1 MQYSVGDKIIT
12 KKKHPCG
19 GDSWTIVR
27 TGADFKIRCDKC
39 GRVVMLSTEEF
50 NRAVKKTRSPQ

>member
-39 GRVVMLSTEEF
+39 GRVVLLTRDAF
-50 NRAVKKTRSPQ
+50 LRAIKK

>member
-39 GRVVMLSTEEF
+39 GRVVMLSAEEF
-50 NRAVKKTRSPQ
+50 NRAVKKKRSPQ